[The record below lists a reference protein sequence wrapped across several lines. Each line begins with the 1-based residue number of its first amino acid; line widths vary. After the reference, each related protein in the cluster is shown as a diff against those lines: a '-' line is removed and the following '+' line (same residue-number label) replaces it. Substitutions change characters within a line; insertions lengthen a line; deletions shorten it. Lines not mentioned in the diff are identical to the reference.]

1 MRITLNID
9 KRYAY
14 SIIGLLILVIG
25 LLAVNAYTSDLK
37 AGALPSSFGH
47 SVNEIEGTARASY
60 VGCPT
65 NTLPTGWSP
74 NDFICGA
81 ATLYN
86 SNSNVKIN
94 EQGICFGTNCKTAWD
109 SSLIAVSKIDSV
121 SNNAEVDLPSFTDAS
136 KAVYSKCSIAVNPQS
151 VRFDDY
157 TSDSSWKTLKAYAQ
171 QGSNVNKAKINCRF
185 EWASPVRTDGGTCQ
199 VQIVCT
205 K

>member
-1 MRITLNID
+1 MKVTLNID

-14 SIIGLLILVIG
+14 TIIGLLILIIG

-47 SVNEIEGTARASY
+47 SVNEIEGVARASS

-65 NTLPTGWSP
+65 SPLPSGWSP
-74 NDFICGA
+74 NDFVCGA
-81 ATLYN
+81 AYVKTSAGVIVDDGITLGG
-86 SNSNVKIN
+86 VK
-94 EQGICFGTNCKTAWD
+94 KTAWD
-109 SSLIAVSKIDSV
+109 SSLVIISKIDSV
-121 SNNAEVDLPSFTDAS
+121 SNNAEVDLPSFADSS

-157 TSDSSWKTLKAYAQ
+157 TSDSSWKKLMTYAQ